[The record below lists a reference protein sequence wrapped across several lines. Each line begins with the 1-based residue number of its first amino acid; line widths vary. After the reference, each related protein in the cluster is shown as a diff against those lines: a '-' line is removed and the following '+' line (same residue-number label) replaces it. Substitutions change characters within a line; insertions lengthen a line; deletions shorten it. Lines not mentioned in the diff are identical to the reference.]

1 MVIGF
6 SMKLINMFLLAPK
19 YSLALTHSARFAKKE
34 DDEYN
39 LKSRAAPGSDFYV
52 FYAHRIVIG

>member
-6 SMKLINMFLLAPK
+6 SMKLINMFLFAPK
-19 YSLALTHSARFAKKE
+19 YSLAHTQSARFAKKE
-34 DDEYN
+34 DDKYN
-39 LKSRAAPGSDFYV
+39 LKSRAAPGSDSYD